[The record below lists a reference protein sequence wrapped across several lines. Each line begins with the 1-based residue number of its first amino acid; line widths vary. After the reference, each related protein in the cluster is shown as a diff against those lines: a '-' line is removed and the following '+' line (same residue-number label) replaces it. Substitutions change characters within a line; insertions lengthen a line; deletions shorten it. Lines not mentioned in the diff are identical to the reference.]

1 MNKSVSLSGTVS
13 HSRHPTRV
21 YSQTG
26 VLISGVHG
34 YAFSK
39 RRPTNVPKHFRDAI
53 SFHKA
58 RGCTGTCIAKG
69 MRVAYLGSSCLRLK
83 SFLDAPCLRS
93 CCCAG
98 RNVAP
103 NSALPLIPV
112 LIVYTAIIHRDDLNR
127 SSSNFPDLSNRWI
140 RRYKFDESL
149 CR

>member
-13 HSRHPTRV
+13 HSRERHPTRV

-83 SFLDAPCLRS
+83 SFLDAPCLWS
-93 CCCAG
+93 CCCAS
-98 RNVAP
+98 RNVAS
-103 NSALPLIPV
+103 NSALPLI
-112 LIVYTAIIHRDDLNR
+112 LAWLFTRGLSETINR
-127 SSSNFPDLSNRWI
+127 SSSYLSRFI
-140 RRYKFDESL
+140 EYIDR
-149 CR
+149 